1 MPDDMTKAT
10 AERIGVPWEQYVQE
24 RAAAIPARRAGHV
37 DDIADTVSSTS
48 AHGLQRWNAP
58 SPKREA
64 SLP

>member
-37 DDIADTVSSTS
+37 DDIADTVSFFVDERCPR
-48 AHGLQRWNAP
+48 G
-58 SPKREA
+58 
-64 SLP
+64 